1 MTDNDIGYMS
11 AKKLAVAYRRGKLSP
26 VEADDAGMLRMAAAF
41 EKLMPWADARPPLD
55 EKKET

>member
-1 MTDNDIGYMS
+1 MSDNEIGYMS

-26 VEADDAGMLRMAAAF
+26 VEADDAGVLRMAAAF

-55 EKKET
+55 